1 MRDLKH
7 LQTTSV
13 ELPSKW
19 MRFRVVLLG
28 VAFFSLLV
36 GVFARAVVLQV
47 QQTEKLKGFAEDQYV
62 RAMEIPARRGDI
74 FDRRNVPL
82 AQSVEVDSVWVD
94 PSMLPDPK
102 DASRALA
109 RALGLDAKDLFDKFG
124 KGRRFAWVKR
134 QVTPAEVARVK
145 ALALPGVAYAK
156 EPRRFY
162 PQRELAA
169 HIVGLVGTDAH
180 GLDGLEQSFED
191 ELSGDAVRREGFR
204 DAKGR
209 KLLTNGIEDP
219 QSRQGASISLTI
231 DRQLQ
236 YVTERAL
243 DKAVVE
249 SKALAGM
256 AVMLDPKT
264 GEVLAIANAPRFNPN
279 APQGTAAEAFRN
291 RAVTDAFEPGSTF
304 KAFVV
309 ARALEERAITE
320 ETEFDCERGSWQ
332 IGRNV
337 IHDTHPHDKLKARGI
352 LQVSSNI
359 GAAKIAQKLGRERLQ
374 NAYAAFGFGER
385 QNLGLP
391 GEGKGS
397 VPFPRAEVSLA
408 TQAYGQGLTAT
419 ALQLAA
425 GYGAIANGGV
435 LMKPIL
441 VSRVVD
447 PDGVV
452 LLENKPTVVRRVVS
466 EKTART
472 VISMLESVVE
482 PGGTAVK
489 GRMDEYRVAGK
500 TGTAQKPDPVARGYS
515 EKRIASFIGMVP
527 AEDPRVV
534 ILVVMDEP
542 TTDVYGGHVAAPAF
556 KEIALE
562 AMSYLGVAPSRAMP
576 AAALAAAAATASA
589 AAKKSVLEVPQKS
602 AVVAAIE
609 RVQEIDGITDSV
621 ADGAV
626 RVPDVTGASGRIA
639 VGQLLNVALEP
650 HLSGSGRVV
659 TQKPAAGTLVEK
671 GSRISL
677 ELASRLPV
685 PPR

>member
-7 LQTTSV
+7 LQTGSI

-19 MRFRVVLLG
+19 MRFRVMLLG

-94 PSMLPDPK
+94 PSMLPDAR
-102 DASRALA
+102 DASRL
-109 RALGLDAKDLFDKFG
+109 LGKSLGVDSKDLFDKFG

-145 ALALPGVAYAK
+145 ALALPGVSFAK

-236 YVTERAL
+236 YVTEKAL

-249 SKALAGM
+249 SKAIAGT

-309 ARALEERAITE
+309 ARALDERAITE
-320 ETEFDCERGSWQ
+320 DTEFDCERGSWA

-337 IHDTHPHDKLKARGI
+337 IHDTHSHDKLKARGI

-359 GAAKIAQKLGRERLQ
+359 GAAKIAQKLGREHLQ
-374 NAYAAFGFGER
+374 EAFSAFGFGER

-397 VPFPRAEVSLA
+397 VPFPRAEVTLA
-408 TQAYGQGLTAT
+408 TQAFGQGLTAT
-419 ALQLAA
+419 AMQIASA
-425 GYGAIANGGV
+425 YGALANGGV
-435 LMKPIL
+435 LMKPIV

-452 LLENKPTVVRRVVS
+452 LLENKPTPVRRVVS
-466 EKTART
+466 EKSARA
-472 VISMLESVVE
+472 VISMLETVVE
-482 PGGTAVK
+482 PGGGTAVK
-489 GRMDEYRVAGK
+489 ARMDEYRVAGK
-500 TGTAQKPDPVARGYS
+500 TGTAQKVDPVAHGYS
-515 EKRIASFIGMVP
+515 EKRVASFIGMVP

-534 ILVVMDEP
+534 ILVVIDEP
-542 TTDVYGGHVAAPAF
+542 KTDAFGGLVAAPAF

-576 AAALAAAAATASA
+576 VTAAATAA
-589 AAKKSVLEVPQKS
+589 ASKQKSVVEVPQKS